1 MTLTEKTTGTTKNK
15 LAKLFF
21 KLDKTNTLKTTAT
34 NDTLTDGN
42 KTGVL
47 DAGKGGSALDAL
59 DALTNGGTYVG
70 TYYKTNTY
78 TYQ

>member
-1 MTLTEKTTGTTKNK
+1 MTTTDKMTGATKNK
-15 LAKLFF
+15 LTKLFF
-21 KLDKTNTLKTTAT
+21 KLDKTNKLKATTT

-47 DAGKGGSALDAL
+47 NAGKGGNAFDAL

-70 TYYKTNTY
+70 TYYKTDTY
-78 TYQ
+78 NLL